1 MNSKISLTLTAEQH
15 TQFQTHLFP
24 GDGKE
29 AVAIALCGRCMGSEE
44 HRVIVHK
51 IYPIP
56 YQQCS
61 VRSCE
66 RITWST
72 ESLAPLLDQAAQ
84 RNLTVLKIHS
94 HPSGFPE
101 FSLVDDECD
110 RELFATIHTWVGGDL
125 PHVSAVMLPDG
136 KIFGRAIDAKINFTS
151 LSVVKVVGD
160 NLHFWYGEEISFQ
173 TLDHSQRTTQFLGPA
188 TFEMFQ
194 KLKVGVVGYSGT
206 GSPLVEGLTRNC
218 VGSLV
223 IVEPDIVEHK
233 NRNRILHTTAKDADE
248 QIAKIDIA
256 RRSVEAAGFGTQLI
270 TLRCNLF
277 DSIEAIQAFA
287 ECDIVFG
294 CMDSIDGRY
303 LLNRLATFYSIPYF
317 DIGVK
322 LEADGQGGIDQIC
335 GTIHYLQ
342 PGKSSLL
349 SRGVF
354 SLEQVRAAS
363 LKRTDPAYY
372 EEQVRSKY
380 IIGVQEER
388 PAVIH
393 VNMIAAGLAI
403 DALLSRLNPYKCDDN
418 SEFASLTFSL
428 VHGEMF
434 RNSEGSVC
442 EVFSRHVGRGDLN
455 PLLDM
460 PEFTLNEDN

>member
-1 MNSKISLTLTAEQH
+1 MNPKFSLTLTADQH
-15 TQFQTHLFP
+15 KQLQTHLFP
-24 GDGKE
+24 GDGNE
-29 AVAIALCGRCMGSEE
+29 AVAIALCGRRNGEDE
-44 HRVIVHK
+44 HRLIVHSLH
-51 IYPIP
+51 PIA
-56 YQQCS
+56 YEECS
-61 VRSCE
+61 VRTPD

-72 ESLAPLLDQAAQ
+72 QKLVPLLEQASR
-84 RNLTVLKIHS
+84 RNLAVLKIHS

-101 FSLVDDECD
+101 FSIVDDECD
-110 RELFATIHTWVGGDL
+110 RDLFIAIHTWVDL
-125 PHVSAVMLPDG
+125 PFAHASAVMLPNG
-136 KIFGRAIDAKINFTS
+136 KMFGRAIDSEINFIP
-151 LSVVKVVGD
+151 LSVIKVVGD
-160 NLHFWYGEEISFQ
+160 DLHFWYGDETTSFIPE
-173 TLDHSQRTTQFLGPA
+173 HSQRTAQFLGQA

-194 KLKVGVVGYSGT
+194 KLRIGVVGYSGT
-206 GSPLVEGLTRNC
+206 GSPFVEALTRSC
-218 VGSLV
+218 VGCLV
-223 IVEPDIVEHK
+223 LIEPDIVEHK
-233 NRNRILHTTAKDADE
+233 NRNRIFHTTAEDADGRVP
-248 QIAKIDIA
+248 KIDVA
-256 RRSVEAAGFGTQLI
+256 RRSVETAGFGTRLI
-270 TLRCNLF
+270 TMQCNLF
-277 DSIEAIQAFA
+277 DSVEAIQALA

-322 LEADGQGGIDQIC
+322 LEADGKGSIDQAC

-354 SLEQVRAAS
+354 TLEQVRAAS
-363 LKRTDPAYY
+363 LKRTDPAHY

-380 IIGVQEER
+380 IVGIQEDR

-393 VNMIAAGLAI
+393 INMIAAGLAI
-403 DALLSRLNPYKCDDN
+403 DAMLSRLNPYKCDEN

-434 RNSEGSVC
+434 RASEGPVC
-442 EVFSRHVGRGDLN
+442 NVFSRHVGRGDLN

-460 PEFTLNEDN
+460 PEFTIS